1 MKAKCLSSSILD
13 YTVGVEYK
21 CELEFNSKSSD
32 IYYIECNNKL
42 EFRKSILNGDLYTV
56 LNLSGVEIATFEIVE
71 E

>member
-21 CELEFNSKSSD
+21 CELEF
-32 IYYIECNNKL
+32 NNKL